1 MKKIKIKFIISLIF
15 LINSIIVAVFYSQHI
30 DFLERILIPLF
41 FIYFVFDSLSVLF
54 PAFSNDVYSGK
65 HLYKFYNETN
75 NYNEKLLASFKKQ
88 QNTRALIIFVLYF
101 GILSIIGVFY
111 IKFDFFKI
119 QYLYIIFFLIN
130 FGDYFSILVW
140 CPFKSLILHNT
151 CCNRCRI
158 TNWDRL
164 MKFYILLF
172 IPSFYSISLVLLGLV
187 IFLLWEY
194 THFKHPERFYSLSN
208 RTLSCVE
215 CSSKIV
221 CKKNKE

>member
-1 MKKIKIKFIISLIF
+1 MKKNKIKFILSLLF
-15 LINSIIVAVFYSQHI
+15 LINSIIIALFYSEHI

-41 FIYFVFDSLSVLF
+41 FIYFIFDSLSVLF
-54 PAFSNDVYSGK
+54 PVFNNELYSGK
-65 HLYKFYNETN
+65 YLNKFYNETN
-75 NYNEKLLASFKKQ
+75 NYNKELLTGYIKQ
-88 QNTRALIIFVLYF
+88 QNRRSLIIFSIYF

-172 IPSFYSISLVLLGLV
+172 IPSIYSISLVLLGLV
-187 IFLLWEY
+187 IFLIWEY
-194 THFKHPERFYSLSN
+194 THFKHPERFYSISN
-208 RTLSCVE
+208 NTLSCFQCPVR
-215 CSSKIV
+215 
-221 CKKNKE
+221 